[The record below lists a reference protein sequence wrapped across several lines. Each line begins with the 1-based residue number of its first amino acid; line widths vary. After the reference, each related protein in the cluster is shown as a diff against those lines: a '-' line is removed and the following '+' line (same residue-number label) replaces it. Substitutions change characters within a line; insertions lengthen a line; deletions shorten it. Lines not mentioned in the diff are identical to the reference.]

1 MASLATHPHYG
12 FALPSGIQMPSH
24 GDYAPQPSHSPSDH
38 GLAIKREHFVSS
50 MTNMPTAQTASPGSQ
65 MSPGGDGHIKRPMN
79 AFMVWSRLK
88 RREIAKDNPK
98 MHNSEISKRLGTEWK
113 VLTEGQKRPFID
125 EAKRLRA
132 LHLKEHPDYKYRPR
146 RKPKN
151 PLTSGNGS
159 VLPMGHG
166 KGTLAPPYNP
176 FHPIPTY
183 FGPSPLEQYSVP
195 FFNAFDSIALQ
206 KFHQSQV
213 AQPTALE
220 AQKAPQL
227 PQTSI
232 SPFYPSYYSSM
243 SAPSLYAHSL
253 YNTTSSTSTT
263 SPGSSPG
270 TTTSIDTNPMDNTLR
285 RTMPVHF

>member
-24 GDYAPQPSHSPSDH
+24 GDYAPQPTHSPSDH
-38 GLAIKREHFVSS
+38 GLTIKREHSFQSMQSS
-50 MTNMPTAQTASPGSQ
+50 MTQQTSPGSQ
-65 MSPGGDGHIKRPMN
+65 MSPGGEGHIKRPMN
-79 AFMVWSRLK
+79 AFMVWSRLQ
-88 RREIAKDNPK
+88 RRQIAKDNPK

-113 VLTEGQKRPFID
+113 VLTESQKRPFID

-151 PLTSGNGS
+151 PLAANASGM
-159 VLPMGHG
+159 PMGNHN
-166 KGTLAPPYNP
+166 KGSIAPSYNP
-176 FHPIPTY
+176 FHPMPPY

-213 AQPTALE
+213 SQPAALE

-253 YNTTSSTSTT
+253 YNTSSSTSTT

-270 TTTSIDTNPMDNTLR
+270 TTTSIESSMDNSALR
-285 RTMPVHF
+285 RPVPF